1 MDDEEILQ
9 LVIDGDLDPS
19 DVEDFK
25 ELDDEIQELIADG
38 EIDMSDV

>member
-9 LVIDGDLDPS
+9 LVIDGDLDPN

-25 ELDDEIQELIADG
+25 DLDDEIQELIADG

>member
-25 ELDDEIQELIADG
+25 ELDDEIQELIADR

>member
-9 LVIDGDLDPS
+9 LVIDGDLDPN

-25 ELDDEIQELIADG
+25 DLDEDIQELIADG
-38 EIDMSDV
+38 EIDMGDV

>member
-38 EIDMSDV
+38 K